1 MKLSVILLLCGLVTV
16 GMAQDRALTVL
27 EKVQALLNE
36 ARQQSQVQRER
47 SLDQALQ
54 TLKSL
59 SNPAFD
65 PIRQRIEQAR
75 HTLDTDD
82 IVRARHAVDI
92 YLQWARAQSPPLKP
106 DAIKKQLERIF
117 SEPDMQIVEK
127 TLWERLTDALRAT
140 FARIAELINRM
151 LGGLGRG
158 WGVNAAP
165 IIQWLAIGV
174 LVIAIALFASYLL
187 SKIETRRAKPLSQ
200 QTIADLPED
209 IRVLSATEWHTL
221 AQSKAQTGDYHL
233 AVRALYMGV
242 LRLLHEHRLL
252 AYDPALTNWEHLERL
267 RKPST
272 SRPEWLPMMTEAYHL
287 LISPTITFDRIEYGG
302 APARREDYQAL
313 ESVFETLQRN
323 LQGKSYA

>member
-1 MKLSVILLLCGLVTV
+1 MKLSVILLLCGLLTV
-16 GMAQDRALTVL
+16 GIAQERTRTVL
-27 EKVQALLNE
+27 EEVQTLLNK

-59 SNPAFD
+59 SSPAFE

-75 HTLDTDD
+75 YTLDTDD
-82 IVRARHAVDI
+82 IVRARQAVEM
-92 YLQWARAQSPPLKP
+92 YLRWGRFESNPLKS
-106 DAIKKQLERIF
+106 DAVKKQLERIF

-127 TLWERLTDALRAT
+127 TLWERLTDTLRTT
-140 FARIAELINRM
+140 FTRIVELINRM

-158 WGVNAAP
+158 WGAHASP

-174 LVIAIALFASYLL
+174 VVIAIALFASYLL
-187 SKIETRRAKPLSQ
+187 SKIETRRVKSLPQ
-200 QTIADLPED
+200 QIITDLPED

-267 RKPST
+267 RKPIT
-272 SRPEWLPMMTEAYHL
+272 SRPELLPLMTEAYHL
-287 LISPTITFDRIEYGG
+287 LLSPTIAFDRIEYGG
-302 APARREDYQAL
+302 VPAHREDYLAI

-323 LQGKSYA
+323 LQEKSHA